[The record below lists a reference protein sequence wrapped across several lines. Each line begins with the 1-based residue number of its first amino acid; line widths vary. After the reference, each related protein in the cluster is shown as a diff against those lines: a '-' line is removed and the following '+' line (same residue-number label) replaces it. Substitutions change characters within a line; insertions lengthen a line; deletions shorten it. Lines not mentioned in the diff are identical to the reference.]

1 MRLTNA
7 EWKALLAR
15 RAGVRGAVVR
25 VLTGR
30 RWEEEF
36 AWQMD
41 QDRVS
46 YLREFR
52 FLADRR
58 FRFDF
63 ALLPQMV
70 AVEIDGAVHR
80 IRSRF
85 EGDREKGNLALLA
98 GWRVMHFS
106 PAQVRSGEALT
117 LLHLALSGANN
128 AMQTPA
134 LDSREVEA

>member
-41 QDRVS
+41 RSGLS

-63 ALLPQMV
+63 AMLPQMI
-70 AVEIDGAVHR
+70 AVEVDGAVHR

-85 EGDREKGNLALLA
+85 DGDREKGNLALLA

-117 LLHLALSGANN
+117 LLHLALAGAKS
-128 AMQTPA
+128 ATQTSA
-134 LDSREVEA
+134 LDSGRIEA